1 MTINGI
7 PVHPLIVHG
16 AVVFVPLT
24 LVFTALL
31 FIRRISRSMTFMA
44 GCAGVLAFI
53 FVAIAHNTGEQLAA
67 ALPANP
73 AIIQHADQAG
83 TIIPL
88 TFATGALLAILA
100 ILELPAPEALV
111 QLRGRLQAYR
121 IVLPIVRIA
130 ALVLAVVSVVE
141 IVLIGD
147 SGAAAVWYGV
157 VR

>member
-24 LVFTALL
+24 LVFAALQ
-31 FIRRISRSMTFMA
+31 FIPRIRRAMTYMA

-53 FVAIAHNTGEQLAA
+53 FVAIAHNTGEQLEAQ
-67 ALPANP
+67 LPNNP
-73 AIIQHADQAG
+73 AIIQHANQAS

-88 TFATGALLAILA
+88 TFAAGALLAILA
-100 ILELPAPEALV
+100 ILELAAPGVLV
-111 QLRGRLQAYR
+111 QVRGRVQSYR
-121 IVLPIVRIA
+121 LVLPIVRIA

>member
-16 AVVFVPLT
+16 AVVFVPLA
-24 LVFTALL
+24 LVFAALQ
-31 FIRRISRSMTFMA
+31 FVPRIRRAMTFIA

-53 FVAIAHNTGEQLAA
+53 FVALAHNTGEQLQAE
-67 ALPANP
+67 LPNNP

-83 TIIPL
+83 TIMPL

-100 ILELPAPEALV
+100 ILELPAPAALV
-111 QLRGRLQAYR
+111 QVRDR
-121 IVLPIVRIA
+121 IHSYPAVLPIVRIA
-130 ALVLAVVSVVE
+130 ALLLGVVSVVE

-147 SGAAAVWYGV
+147 SGAAAVWHGV